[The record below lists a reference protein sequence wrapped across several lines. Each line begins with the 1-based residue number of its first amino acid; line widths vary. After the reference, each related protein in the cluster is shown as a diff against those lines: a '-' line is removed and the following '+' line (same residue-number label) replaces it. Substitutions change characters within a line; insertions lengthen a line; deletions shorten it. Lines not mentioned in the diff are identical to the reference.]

1 MTGVQAEYAESFAL
15 SVFSKILNTF
25 RFKHVFCID
34 PHSTVTND
42 NMIDGLKALS
52 NLQYIQR
59 AAQAGDEVDFLVA
72 PDEGAIKKTLN
83 YSLALKIPYII
94 SFKRRNVLT
103 GKIEGVNL
111 PKEEGEKIT
120 GKTVL
125 ISDDICV
132 GGMTFLELA
141 KELRKYNPKKIKL
154 FVTHGIFNKG
164 TTLESIDE
172 IFCTNSCRNLID
184 TPSFTQFNLVIP
196 DV

>member
-1 MTGVQAEYAESFAL
+1 
-15 SVFSKILNTF
+15 
-25 RFKHVFCID
+25 
-34 PHSTVTND
+34 
-42 NMIDGLKALS
+42 MIILS
-52 NLQYIQR
+52 NIKYIRR
-59 AAQAGDEVDFLVA
+59 AATTADGPVDFLVA
-72 PDEGAIKKTLN
+72 PDEGAIKKTLG

-125 ISDDICV
+125 ITDDICV

-164 TTLESIDE
+164 TSLEGIDE
-172 IFCTNSCRNLID
+172 IYCTNSCRDLPD
-184 TPSFTQFNLVIP
+184 THSFTQLYLVAP
-196 DV
+196 NV